1 MTIRSLMTGVLA
13 GVCLAGADAF
23 GAEPLCVFPLDGTG
37 EAVVRAG
44 AAPAKGVVYGRETW
58 VKGVSGQGLDVRR
71 HAYDQA
77 TCFIVDTVKDVSAK
91 EGTVAFWFKPHWA
104 ENEPGSHTIVSARE
118 KGWKPFRFY
127 LVKGE
132 GGAVELSVIA
142 PRQVQLFKKGIFKKD
157 VWTHVAFTWCA
168 ATGEVALYADGK
180 PVARR
185 PNKDAFGYPEP
196 RATMILACGDGSSD
210 RFKAKTGDG
219 VYDDIRLYD
228 AALSETEIFQ
238 LVTEGSSGTLKPVAA
253 PGAEFAFTFRTN
265 RLTSAQNLIRLERA
279 GAADRTRLTLT
290 AMGASGRLGL
300 VLEADGKTQTLES
313 ADTFNLRVPT
323 PVAFACAD
331 GVLVW
336 KIAGAE
342 QGRLPFKGTL
352 ADFTQATCAEGVRF
366 IPAEK
371 VARLPFLA
379 RRETLVPVRGE
390 DALWDLSDAQRR
402 SDGAR
407 RGETLNGYW
416 RVQPV
421 DDFTLAPPSGDWRYV
436 RVPGSF
442 RSPLWGYHTLEDGK
456 ISEKITHVYRNRT
469 NESYRAAWYQRGFA
483 TPKTAAG
490 ARVWLNFEN
499 LNGDTG
505 RVYLNGKQICSFRR
519 DGKIHPYV
527 PNARRL
533 DITDHLTK
541 DGGMNVLSVYVDRH
555 YIGLWRGKVAIGDHS
570 EIALGDVWL
579 ETAPGKVA
587 LKTGIA
593 LSSYRTKSVTL
604 RARLENP
611 AHLTGKARIRFDFFR
626 DGKAGFSTAQDVTLD
641 GAAEQAFVWKAGWK
655 DPVLWNVETPNV
667 YEMRVS
673 LVQDGQVVDSLPT
686 RPFGFREAWVED
698 GKILL
703 NGVNTRLR
711 MWTSPGLNRV
721 RYYYGADEAVGQYVA
736 HVKEMNYNAIRYD
749 TVGKT
754 SQVGWTSYLTACDTM
769 GLYNL
774 FPMPPYEDEDLAS
787 YGADVERFLD
797 WYGNHPSIIMWY
809 TDFNT
814 CCYAWNQDPAK
825 LNDTDYNPPWKRY
838 TRTRVQTAE
847 RVMRALDPGRECF
860 QHAGGNS
867 GRIFTSMNYQSYG
880 TPLQEQEDW
889 PAQWAA
895 RHVQPLMV
903 METGFPYPAQFMHFD
918 NPKLGSLIPEHAAR
932 YFGDG
937 VYGRETDPV
946 PYFSEW
952 AQPVVRPMN
961 ANQRDLTA
969 AHHLRVVKAWR
980 AYGMNGLGDFP
991 GARDLMLTARTFMG
1005 QNVVWNRS
1013 DDVKTAGLK
1022 PDSPDGVTEVQRHPL
1037 TDYSLPD
1044 YLHDTIREVYAPLL
1058 VFLAGDPKDFTN
1070 KDHAYFAGEKIVKS
1084 VVAVNDHVTPRKLT
1098 CRWKVRGGDGILAQ
1112 DDFTFT
1118 VAAGGIEKKP
1128 IAFTVPKVFS
1138 RTAGTLEIEVIAAD
1152 GRLVKAD
1159 RMALQFWP
1167 AAPASEWKDVS
1178 CVLYDPAGR
1187 TAPVLKAAGFP
1198 FRTVAK
1204 PEEIGAARLL
1214 VVGSLAL
1221 DGTNAFLQAV
1231 ETSGAIDNGLKV
1243 LVFEQK
1249 AGTLPGFEM
1258 VAPSARD
1265 AFARLPESPY
1275 LKGLADED
1283 LQNWRGASDVM
1294 PAFVLSDE
1302 RSPHYP
1308 RSKWKCGN
1316 GGIVSGYAIKKPTRG
1331 NFRTVV
1337 DCGFN
1342 LAYASLLEY
1351 RRRHG
1356 LVLFCQMDVTARYG
1370 KDPAATRLVHNL
1382 LRNMGNR
1389 FVPVGPQRTGYLGD
1403 EKGAAVLDKLG
1414 VGYARLS
1421 CSALYTGDRPQVL
1434 LLGPNPAPK
1443 EHVAALRAFI
1453 KKMEVTVVLPGAPL
1467 DLLPEAVRR
1476 ETRPVYRAAL
1486 PAGEPAFAGIAAADL
1501 YFRTAHELPVYTCAP
1516 GWFAAAKPAI
1526 MGRLGN
1532 CILMP
1537 PAPES
1542 VDGLWN
1548 AEKLSRV
1555 WSSIL
1560 TELNVGL
1567 AEDSRLFAPGKVAPY
1582 AVKPDPYDG
1591 DAFHNW

>member
-37 EAVVRAG
+37 ETVVRAG

-77 TCFIVDTVKDVSAK
+77 TCFIVDPVKDVSAK

-104 ENEPGSHTIVSARE
+104 ENEPGSHTIISARE

-132 GGAVELSVIA
+132 GGAVELSVVA

-168 ATGEVALYADGK
+168 ATGEVVLYADGK

-331 GVLVW
+331 GALVW

-342 QGRLPFKGTL
+342 QGRLPFKG
-352 ADFTQATCAEGVRF
+352 AFAGFTQAACAEGVRF

-379 RRETLVPVRGE
+379 RRETLAPVRGE

-402 SDGAR
+402 ADGAR
-407 RGETLNGYW
+407 RGVTLNGYW

-421 DDFTLAPPSGDWRYV
+421 DDFTLAPSSGDWLYV

-483 TPKTAAG
+483 TPKTVAG

-533 DITDHLTK
+533 DITDNLTR

-555 YIGLWRGKVAIGDHS
+555 YIGLWRGKVAIGDHA

-641 GAAEQAFVWKAGWK
+641 GAAEQAFVWKADWK

-703 NGVNTRLR
+703 NGVSTRLR

-847 RVMRALDPGRECF
+847 RVMRALDPSRECF

-903 METGFPYPAQFMHFD
+903 METGFPYPSQFIHFD

-1098 CRWKVRGGDGILAQ
+1098 CRWKLRCGNDVLAQ
-1112 DDFTFT
+1112 DDFTFK
-1118 VAAGGIEKKP
+1118 VAAGGLERKAIVCTAPET
-1128 IAFTVPKVFS
+1128 ATR
-1138 RTAGTLEIEVIAAD
+1138 RTGRLEIEVLSD
-1152 GRLVKAD
+1152 GRCVKTDAMD
-1159 RMALQFWP
+1159 LQFWP
-1167 AAPASEWKDVS
+1167 AARAPEWSDVA
-1178 CVLYDPAGR
+1178 CALYDPAGR

-1198 FRTVAK
+1198 FRPV
-1204 PEEIGAARLL
+1204 EGLGDLGEARLL
-1214 VVGSLAL
+1214 IVGSLAL

-1231 ETSGAIDNGLKV
+1231 EASGAIDRGLKV

-1249 AGTLPGFEM
+1249 AGALPGFEM

-1265 AFARLPESPY
+1265 AFVRLPGSPY
-1275 LKGLADED
+1275 VKGLSDADLHD
-1283 LQNWRGASDVM
+1283 WRGASDVM

-1302 RSPHYP
+1302 RTPHYP

-1316 GGIVSGYAIKKPTRG
+1316 GGMVSGYAIKKPSRG
-1331 NFRTVV
+1331 NFRTIV

-1351 RRRHG
+1351 RRNHG
-1356 LVLFCQMDVTARYG
+1356 LVVFCQLDVTARYG
-1370 KDPAATRLVHNL
+1370 KDPAATHLVHNL

-1389 FVPVGPQRTGYLGD
+1389 FVPVGPQRAGYVGD
-1403 EKGAAVLDKLG
+1403 DKGAALLDRLG
-1414 VGYARLS
+1414 VSCRRLQPWD
-1421 CSALYTGDRPQVL
+1421 LYGNAGVQVL
-1434 LLGPNPAPK
+1434 IVGAGPVAKDK
-1443 EHVAALRAFI
+1443 EDALRQ
-1453 KKMEVTVVLPGAPL
+1453 VVSRVETALFLPGAPL
-1467 DLLPEAVRR
+1467 DLLPEKVQATPRR
-1476 ETRPVYRAAL
+1476 VYRASA
-1486 PAGEPAFAGIAAADL
+1486 PENEPAFAGIAAADL
-1501 YFRTAHELPVYTCAP
+1501 YFRTAHTLPVYTGAP
-1516 GWFAAAKPAI
+1516 DWFAAAKPAL

-1548 AEKLSRV
+1548 GEKLSRV

-1567 AEDSRLFAPGKVAPY
+1567 GEDSRLFAPGKVAPY

>member
-1098 CRWKVRGGDGILAQ
+1098 CRWKLRCGNDVLAQ
-1112 DDFTFT
+1112 DDFTFK
-1118 VAAGGIEKKP
+1118 VAAGGLERKAIVCTAPET
-1128 IAFTVPKVFS
+1128 ATR
-1138 RTAGTLEIEVIAAD
+1138 RTGRLEIEVLSD
-1152 GRLVKAD
+1152 GRCVKTDAMD
-1159 RMALQFWP
+1159 LQFWP
-1167 AAPASEWKDVS
+1167 AARAPEWSDVA
-1178 CVLYDPAGR
+1178 CALYDPAGR

-1198 FRTVAK
+1198 FRPV
-1204 PEEIGAARLL
+1204 EGLGDLGEARLL
-1214 VVGSLAL
+1214 IVGSLAL

-1231 ETSGAIDNGLKV
+1231 EASGAIDRGLKV

-1249 AGTLPGFEM
+1249 AGALPGFEM

-1265 AFARLPESPY
+1265 AFVRLPGSPY
-1275 LKGLADED
+1275 VKGLSDADLHD
-1283 LQNWRGASDVM
+1283 WRGASDVM

-1302 RSPHYP
+1302 RTPHYP

-1316 GGIVSGYAIKKPTRG
+1316 GGMVSGYAIKKPSRG
-1331 NFRTVV
+1331 NFRTIV

-1351 RRRHG
+1351 RRNHG
-1356 LVLFCQMDVTARYG
+1356 LVLFCQLDVTARYG
-1370 KDPAATRLVHNL
+1370 KDPAATHLVHNL

-1389 FVPVGPQRTGYLGD
+1389 FVPVGPQRAGYVGD
-1403 EKGAAVLDKLG
+1403 DKGAALLDRLG
-1414 VGYARLS
+1414 VSCRRLQPWD
-1421 CSALYTGDRPQVL
+1421 LYGNAGVQVL
-1434 LLGPNPAPK
+1434 IVGAGPVAKDK
-1443 EHVAALRAFI
+1443 EDALRQ
-1453 KKMEVTVVLPGAPL
+1453 VVSCVETALFLPGAPL
-1467 DLLPEAVRR
+1467 DLLPEKVQATPRR
-1476 ETRPVYRAAL
+1476 VYRASA
-1486 PAGEPAFAGIAAADL
+1486 PENEPAFAGIAAADL
-1501 YFRTAHELPVYTCAP
+1501 YFRTARTLPVYTGAP
-1516 GWFAAAKPAI
+1516 DWFAAAKPAL

-1537 PAPES
+1537 PAPDS

-1548 AEKLSRV
+1548 GEKLSRV
-1555 WSSIL
+1555 WSTIL
-1560 TELNVGL
+1560 NELNVGL
-1567 AEDSRLFAPGKVAPY
+1567 AEDSRLFTPGKVAPY

>member
-44 AAPAKGVVYGRETW
+44 AVPAKGVVYGRETW

-77 TCFIVDTVKDVSAK
+77 TCFIVDPVKDVSAK

-132 GGAVELSVIA
+132 RGSVELSVVA

-168 ATGEVALYADGK
+168 ATGEVVLYADGK

-265 RLTSAQNLIRLERA
+265 RLTSAQNLIRLEQA
-279 GAADRTRLTLT
+279 DAADRTRLTLT

-331 GVLVW
+331 GALVW

-342 QGRLPFKGTL
+342 QGRLPFKG
-352 ADFTQATCAEGVRF
+352 AFAGFTQAACAEGVRF

-371 VARLPFLA
+371 VARLPFLS
-379 RRETLVPVRGE
+379 RRDALAPVRGE

-402 SDGAR
+402 ADGAR
-407 RGETLNGYW
+407 RGVTLNGYW

-421 DDFTLAPPSGDWRYV
+421 DDFTLAPSSGDWLYV

-483 TPKTAAG
+483 TPKTVAG

-533 DITDHLTK
+533 DITDNLTR

-555 YIGLWRGKVAIGDHS
+555 YIGLWRGKVAIGDHA

-579 ETAPGKVA
+579 ETTPGKVA

-641 GAAEQAFVWKAGWK
+641 GAAEQAFVWKADWK

-703 NGVNTRLR
+703 NGVSTRLR

-847 RVMRALDPGRECF
+847 RVMRALDPSRECF

-903 METGFPYPAQFMHFD
+903 METGFPYPSQFIHFD

-1098 CRWKVRGGDGILAQ
+1098 CRWKLRCGNDVLAQ
-1112 DDFTFT
+1112 DDFTFK
-1118 VAAGGIEKKP
+1118 VAAGGLERKAIVCTAPET
-1128 IAFTVPKVFS
+1128 ATR
-1138 RTAGTLEIEVIAAD
+1138 RTGRLEIEVLSD
-1152 GRLVKAD
+1152 GRCVKTDAMD
-1159 RMALQFWP
+1159 LQFWP
-1167 AAPASEWKDVS
+1167 AARAPEWSDVA
-1178 CVLYDPAGR
+1178 CALYDPAGR

-1198 FRTVAK
+1198 FRPV
-1204 PEEIGAARLL
+1204 EGLGDLGEARLL
-1214 VVGSLAL
+1214 IVGSLAL

-1231 ETSGAIDNGLKV
+1231 EASGAIDRGLKV

-1249 AGTLPGFEM
+1249 AGALPGFEM

-1265 AFARLPESPY
+1265 AFVRLPGSPY
-1275 LKGLADED
+1275 VKGLSDADLHD
-1283 LQNWRGASDVM
+1283 WRGASDVM

-1302 RSPHYP
+1302 RTPHYP

-1316 GGIVSGYAIKKPTRG
+1316 GGMVSGYAIKKPSRG
-1331 NFRTVV
+1331 NFRTIV

-1351 RRRHG
+1351 RRNHG
-1356 LVLFCQMDVTARYG
+1356 LVLFCQLDVTARYG
-1370 KDPAATRLVHNL
+1370 KDPAATHLVHNL

-1389 FVPVGPQRTGYLGD
+1389 FVPVGPQRAGYVGD
-1403 EKGAAVLDKLG
+1403 DKGAALLDRLG
-1414 VGYARLS
+1414 VSCRRLQPWD
-1421 CSALYTGDRPQVL
+1421 LYGNAGVQVL
-1434 LLGPNPAPK
+1434 IVGAGPVAKDK
-1443 EHVAALRAFI
+1443 EDALRQ
-1453 KKMEVTVVLPGAPL
+1453 VVSCVETALFLPGAPL
-1467 DLLPEAVRR
+1467 DLLPEKVQATPRR
-1476 ETRPVYRAAL
+1476 VYRASA
-1486 PAGEPAFAGIAAADL
+1486 PENEPAFAGIAAADL
-1501 YFRTAHELPVYTCAP
+1501 YFRTARTLPVYTGAP
-1516 GWFAAAKPAI
+1516 DWFAAAKPAL

-1548 AEKLSRV
+1548 GEKLSRV

-1567 AEDSRLFAPGKVAPY
+1567 GEDSRLFAPGKVAPY

>member
-44 AAPAKGVVYGRETW
+44 AVPAKGVVYGRETW

-77 TCFIVDTVKDVSAK
+77 TCFIVDPVKDVSAK

-132 GGAVELSVIA
+132 RGAVELSVVA

-168 ATGEVALYADGK
+168 ATGEVVLYADGK

-265 RLTSAQNLIRLERA
+265 RLTSAQNLIRLEQA
-279 GAADRTRLTLT
+279 DAADRTRLTLT

-331 GVLVW
+331 GALVW

-342 QGRLPFKGTL
+342 QGRLPFKG
-352 ADFTQATCAEGVRF
+352 AFAGFTQAACAEGVRF

-371 VARLPFLA
+371 VARLPFLS
-379 RRETLVPVRGE
+379 RRDALAPVRGE

-402 SDGAR
+402 ADGAR
-407 RGETLNGYW
+407 RGVTLNGYW

-421 DDFTLAPPSGDWRYV
+421 DDFTLAPSSGDWLYV

-483 TPKTAAG
+483 TPKTVAG

-533 DITDHLTK
+533 DITDNLTR

-555 YIGLWRGKVAIGDHS
+555 YIGLWRGKVAIGDHA

-641 GAAEQAFVWKAGWK
+641 GAAEQAFVWKADWK

-703 NGVNTRLR
+703 NGVSTRLR

-847 RVMRALDPGRECF
+847 RVMRALDPSRECF

-903 METGFPYPAQFMHFD
+903 METGFPYPSQFIHFD

-1098 CRWKVRGGDGILAQ
+1098 CRWKLRCGNDVLAQ
-1112 DDFTFT
+1112 DDFTFK
-1118 VAAGGIEKKP
+1118 VAAGGLERKAIVCTAPET
-1128 IAFTVPKVFS
+1128 ATR
-1138 RTAGTLEIEVIAAD
+1138 RTGRLEIEVLSD
-1152 GRLVKAD
+1152 GRCVKTDAMD
-1159 RMALQFWP
+1159 LQFWP
-1167 AAPASEWKDVS
+1167 AARAPEWSDVA
-1178 CVLYDPAGR
+1178 CALYDPAGR

-1198 FRTVAK
+1198 FRPV
-1204 PEEIGAARLL
+1204 EGLGDLGEARLL
-1214 VVGSLAL
+1214 IVGSLAL

-1231 ETSGAIDNGLKV
+1231 EASGAIDRGLKV

-1249 AGTLPGFEM
+1249 AGALPGFEM

-1265 AFARLPESPY
+1265 AFVRLPGSPY
-1275 LKGLADED
+1275 VKGLSDADLHD
-1283 LQNWRGASDVM
+1283 WRGASDVM

-1302 RSPHYP
+1302 RTPHYP

-1316 GGIVSGYAIKKPTRG
+1316 GGMVSGYAIKKPSRG
-1331 NFRTVV
+1331 NFRTIV

-1351 RRRHG
+1351 RRNHG
-1356 LVLFCQMDVTARYG
+1356 LVLFCQLDVTARYG
-1370 KDPAATRLVHNL
+1370 KDPAATHLVHNL

-1389 FVPVGPQRTGYLGD
+1389 FVPVGPQRAGYVGD
-1403 EKGAAVLDKLG
+1403 DKGAALLDRLG
-1414 VGYARLS
+1414 VSCRRLQPWD
-1421 CSALYTGDRPQVL
+1421 LYGNAGVQVL
-1434 LLGPNPAPK
+1434 IVGAGPVAKDK
-1443 EHVAALRAFI
+1443 EDALRQ
-1453 KKMEVTVVLPGAPL
+1453 VVSRVETALFLPGAPL
-1467 DLLPEAVRR
+1467 DLLPEKVQATPRR
-1476 ETRPVYRAAL
+1476 VYRASA
-1486 PAGEPAFAGIAAADL
+1486 PENEPAFAGIAAADL
-1501 YFRTAHELPVYTCAP
+1501 YFRTARTLPVYTGAP
-1516 GWFAAAKPAI
+1516 DWFAAAKPAL

-1548 AEKLSRV
+1548 GEKLSRV

-1567 AEDSRLFAPGKVAPY
+1567 GEDSRLFAPGKVAPY

>member
-736 HVKEMNYNAIRYD
+736 HVKEMNYDAIRYD

-1098 CRWKVRGGDGILAQ
+1098 CRWKLRCGNDVLAQ
-1112 DDFTFT
+1112 DDFTFK
-1118 VAAGGIEKKP
+1118 VAAGGLERKAIVCTAPET
-1128 IAFTVPKVFS
+1128 ATR
-1138 RTAGTLEIEVIAAD
+1138 RTGRLEIEVLSD
-1152 GRLVKAD
+1152 GRCVKTDAMD
-1159 RMALQFWP
+1159 LQFWP
-1167 AAPASEWKDVS
+1167 AARAPEWSDVA
-1178 CVLYDPAGR
+1178 CALYDPAGR

-1198 FRTVAK
+1198 FRPV
-1204 PEEIGAARLL
+1204 EGLGDLGEARLL
-1214 VVGSLAL
+1214 IVGSLAL

-1231 ETSGAIDNGLKV
+1231 EASGAIDRGLKV

-1249 AGTLPGFEM
+1249 AGALPGFEM
-1258 VAPSARD
+1258 VASSARD
-1265 AFARLPESPY
+1265 AFVRLPGSPY
-1275 LKGLADED
+1275 LKGLSDADLHD
-1283 LQNWRGASDVM
+1283 WRGASDVM

-1302 RSPHYP
+1302 RTPHYP

-1316 GGIVSGYAIKKPTRG
+1316 GGMVSGYAIKKPSRG
-1331 NFRTVV
+1331 NFRTIV

-1342 LAYASLLEY
+1342 LAYTSLLEY
-1351 RRRHG
+1351 RRNHG
-1356 LVLFCQMDVTARYG
+1356 LVLFCQLDVTARYG
-1370 KDPAATRLVHNL
+1370 KDPAATHLVHNL

-1389 FVPVGPQRTGYLGD
+1389 FVPVGPQRAGYVGD
-1403 EKGAAVLDKLG
+1403 DKGAALLDRLG
-1414 VGYARLS
+1414 VSCRRLQPWD
-1421 CSALYTGDRPQVL
+1421 LYGNAGVQVL
-1434 LLGPNPAPK
+1434 IVGAGPVAKDK
-1443 EHVAALRAFI
+1443 EDALRQ
-1453 KKMEVTVVLPGAPL
+1453 VVSCVETALFLPGAPL
-1467 DLLPEAVRR
+1467 DLLPEKVQATPRR
-1476 ETRPVYRAAL
+1476 VYRASA
-1486 PAGEPAFAGIAAADL
+1486 PENEPAFAGIAAADL
-1501 YFRTAHELPVYTCAP
+1501 YFRTARTLPVYTGAP
-1516 GWFAAAKPAI
+1516 DWFAAAKPAL

-1548 AEKLSRV
+1548 GEKLSRV
-1555 WSSIL
+1555 WSTIL
-1560 TELNVGL
+1560 NELNVGL
-1567 AEDSRLFAPGKVAPY
+1567 AEDSRLFTPGKVAPY

>member
-1 MTIRSLMTGVLA
+1 
-13 GVCLAGADAF
+13 
-23 GAEPLCVFPLDGTG
+23 
-37 EAVVRAG
+37 
-44 AAPAKGVVYGRETW
+44 
-58 VKGVSGQGLDVRR
+58 
-71 HAYDQA
+71 
-77 TCFIVDTVKDVSAK
+77 
-91 EGTVAFWFKPHWA
+91 
-104 ENEPGSHTIVSARE
+104 
-118 KGWKPFRFY
+118 
-127 LVKGE
+127 
-132 GGAVELSVIA
+132 
-142 PRQVQLFKKGIFKKD
+142 
-157 VWTHVAFTWCA
+157 
-168 ATGEVALYADGK
+168 
-180 PVARR
+180 
-185 PNKDAFGYPEP
+185 
-196 RATMILACGDGSSD
+196 
-210 RFKAKTGDG
+210 
-219 VYDDIRLYD
+219 
-228 AALSETEIFQ
+228 
-238 LVTEGSSGTLKPVAA
+238 
-253 PGAEFAFTFRTN
+253 
-265 RLTSAQNLIRLERA
+265 
-279 GAADRTRLTLT
+279 
-290 AMGASGRLGL
+290 
-300 VLEADGKTQTLES
+300 
-313 ADTFNLRVPT
+313 
-323 PVAFACAD
+323 
-331 GVLVW
+331 
-336 KIAGAE
+336 
-342 QGRLPFKGTL
+342 
-352 ADFTQATCAEGVRF
+352 
-366 IPAEK
+366 
-371 VARLPFLA
+371 
-379 RRETLVPVRGE
+379 
-390 DALWDLSDAQRR
+390 
-402 SDGAR
+402 
-407 RGETLNGYW
+407 
-416 RVQPV
+416 
-421 DDFTLAPPSGDWRYV
+421 
-436 RVPGSF
+436 
-442 RSPLWGYHTLEDGK
+442 
-456 ISEKITHVYRNRT
+456 
-469 NESYRAAWYQRGFA
+469 
-483 TPKTAAG
+483 
-490 ARVWLNFEN
+490 
-499 LNGDTG
+499 
-505 RVYLNGKQICSFRR
+505 
-519 DGKIHPYV
+519 
-527 PNARRL
+527 
-533 DITDHLTK
+533 
-541 DGGMNVLSVYVDRH
+541 
-555 YIGLWRGKVAIGDHS
+555 
-570 EIALGDVWL
+570 
-579 ETAPGKVA
+579 
-587 LKTGIA
+587 
-593 LSSYRTKSVTL
+593 
-604 RARLENP
+604 
-611 AHLTGKARIRFDFFR
+611 
-626 DGKAGFSTAQDVTLD
+626 
-641 GAAEQAFVWKAGWK
+641 
-655 DPVLWNVETPNV
+655 
-667 YEMRVS
+667 
-673 LVQDGQVVDSLPT
+673 
-686 RPFGFREAWVED
+686 
-698 GKILL
+698 
-703 NGVNTRLR
+703 
-711 MWTSPGLNRV
+711 
-721 RYYYGADEAVGQYVA
+721 
-736 HVKEMNYNAIRYD
+736 
-749 TVGKT
+749 
-754 SQVGWTSYLTACDTM
+754 
-769 GLYNL
+769 
-774 FPMPPYEDEDLAS
+774 
-787 YGADVERFLD
+787 
-797 WYGNHPSIIMWY
+797 
-809 TDFNT
+809 
-814 CCYAWNQDPAK
+814 
-825 LNDTDYNPPWKRY
+825 
-838 TRTRVQTAE
+838 
-847 RVMRALDPGRECF
+847 
-860 QHAGGNS
+860 
-867 GRIFTSMNYQSYG
+867 
-880 TPLQEQEDW
+880 
-889 PAQWAA
+889 
-895 RHVQPLMV
+895 
-903 METGFPYPAQFMHFD
+903 
-918 NPKLGSLIPEHAAR
+918 
-932 YFGDG
+932 
-937 VYGRETDPV
+937 
-946 PYFSEW
+946 
-952 AQPVVRPMN
+952 
-961 ANQRDLTA
+961 
-969 AHHLRVVKAWR
+969 
-980 AYGMNGLGDFP
+980 
-991 GARDLMLTARTFMG
+991 MG

-1204 PEEIGAARLL
+1204 PEEIGDARLL

-1221 DGTNAFLQAV
+1221 DGTNAFMQAV
-1231 ETSGAIDNGLKV
+1231 EASGAIDNGLKV

-1414 VGYARLS
+1414 VGYERLS
-1421 CSALYTGDRPQVL
+1421 CSDLYTGDRPQVL

-1443 EHVAALRAFI
+1443 EHVAAIRAFV
-1453 KKMEVTVVLPGAPL
+1453 KKAETIVVLPGAPL
-1467 DLLPEAVRR
+1467 DLLPDAVRR

-1501 YFRTAHELPVYTCAP
+1501 YFRTAHGLPVYTGAP
-1516 GWFAAAKPAI
+1516 DWFAAAKPAI

-1567 AEDSRLFAPGKVAPY
+1567 GEDSRLFAPGKVAPY

>member
-37 EAVVRAG
+37 ETVVRAG

-77 TCFIVDTVKDVSAK
+77 TCFIVDPVKDVSAK

-104 ENEPGSHTIVSARE
+104 ENEPGSHTIISARE

-132 GGAVELSVIA
+132 GGAVELSVVA

-168 ATGEVALYADGK
+168 ATGEVVLYADGK

-331 GVLVW
+331 GALVW

-342 QGRLPFKGTL
+342 QGRLPFKG
-352 ADFTQATCAEGVRF
+352 AFAGFTQAACAEGVRF

-379 RRETLVPVRGE
+379 RRETLAPVRGE

-402 SDGAR
+402 ADGAR
-407 RGETLNGYW
+407 RGVTLNGYW

-421 DDFTLAPPSGDWRYV
+421 DDFTLAPSSGDWLYV

-483 TPKTAAG
+483 TPKTVAG

-533 DITDHLTK
+533 DITDNLTR

-555 YIGLWRGKVAIGDHS
+555 YIGLWRGKVAIGDHA

-641 GAAEQAFVWKAGWK
+641 GAAEQAFVWKADWK

-703 NGVNTRLR
+703 NGVSTRLR

-847 RVMRALDPGRECF
+847 RVMRALDPSRECF

-903 METGFPYPAQFMHFD
+903 METGFPYPSQFIHFD

-1098 CRWKVRGGDGILAQ
+1098 CRWKLRCGNDILAQ
-1112 DDFTFT
+1112 DDFTFK
-1118 VAAGGIEKKP
+1118 VAAGGLERKAIVCTAPET
-1128 IAFTVPKVFS
+1128 ATR
-1138 RTAGTLEIEVIAAD
+1138 RTGRLEIEVLSD
-1152 GRLVKAD
+1152 GRCVKTDAMD
-1159 RMALQFWP
+1159 LQFWP
-1167 AAPASEWKDVS
+1167 AARAPEWSDVA
-1178 CVLYDPAGR
+1178 CALYDPAGR

-1198 FRTVAK
+1198 FRPV
-1204 PEEIGAARLL
+1204 EGLGDLGEARLL
-1214 VVGSLAL
+1214 IVGSLAL

-1231 ETSGAIDNGLKV
+1231 EASGAIDRGLKV

-1249 AGTLPGFEM
+1249 AGALPGFEM

-1265 AFARLPESPY
+1265 AFVRLPGSPY
-1275 LKGLADED
+1275 VKGLSDADLHD
-1283 LQNWRGASDVM
+1283 WRGASDVM

-1302 RSPHYP
+1302 RTPHYP

-1316 GGIVSGYAIKKPTRG
+1316 GGMVSGYAIKKPSRG
-1331 NFRTVV
+1331 NFRTIV

-1351 RRRHG
+1351 RRNHG
-1356 LVLFCQMDVTARYG
+1356 LVLFCQLDVTARYG
-1370 KDPAATRLVHNL
+1370 KDPAATHLVHNL

-1389 FVPVGPQRTGYLGD
+1389 FVPVGPQRAGYVGD
-1403 EKGAAVLDKLG
+1403 DKGAALLDRLG
-1414 VGYARLS
+1414 VSCRRLQPWD
-1421 CSALYTGDRPQVL
+1421 LYGNAGVQVL
-1434 LLGPNPAPK
+1434 IVGAGPVAKDK
-1443 EHVAALRAFI
+1443 EDALRQ
-1453 KKMEVTVVLPGAPL
+1453 VVSCVETALFLPGAPL
-1467 DLLPEAVRR
+1467 DLLPEKVQATPRR
-1476 ETRPVYRAAL
+1476 VYRASA
-1486 PAGEPAFAGIAAADL
+1486 PENEPAFAGIAAADL
-1501 YFRTAHELPVYTCAP
+1501 YFRTARTLPVYTGAP
-1516 GWFAAAKPAI
+1516 DWFAAAKPAL

-1548 AEKLSRV
+1548 GEKLSRV
-1555 WSSIL
+1555 WSTIL
-1560 TELNVGL
+1560 NELNVGL
-1567 AEDSRLFAPGKVAPY
+1567 AEDSRLFTPGKVAPY

>member
-44 AAPAKGVVYGRETW
+44 AVPAKGVVYGRETW

-77 TCFIVDTVKDVSAK
+77 TCFIVDPVKDVSAK

-132 GGAVELSVIA
+132 RGAVELSVVA

-168 ATGEVALYADGK
+168 ATGEVVLYADGK

-265 RLTSAQNLIRLERA
+265 RLTSAQNLIRLEQA
-279 GAADRTRLTLT
+279 DAADRTRLTLT

-331 GVLVW
+331 GALVW

-342 QGRLPFKGTL
+342 QGRLPFKG
-352 ADFTQATCAEGVRF
+352 AFAGFTQAACAEGVRF

-371 VARLPFLA
+371 VARLPFLS
-379 RRETLVPVRGE
+379 RRDALAPVRGE

-402 SDGAR
+402 ADGAR
-407 RGETLNGYW
+407 RGVTLNGYW

-421 DDFTLAPPSGDWRYV
+421 DDFTLAPSSGDWLYV

-483 TPKTAAG
+483 TPKTVAG

-533 DITDHLTK
+533 DITDNLTR

-555 YIGLWRGKVAIGDHS
+555 YIGLWRGKVAIGDHA

-641 GAAEQAFVWKAGWK
+641 GAAEQAFVWKADWK

-703 NGVNTRLR
+703 NGVSTRLR

-847 RVMRALDPGRECF
+847 RVMRALDPSRECF

-903 METGFPYPAQFMHFD
+903 METGFPYPSQFIHFD

-1098 CRWKVRGGDGILAQ
+1098 CRWKLRCGNDVLAQ
-1112 DDFTFT
+1112 DDFTFK
-1118 VAAGGIEKKP
+1118 VAAGGLERKAIVCTAPET
-1128 IAFTVPKVFS
+1128 ATR
-1138 RTAGTLEIEVIAAD
+1138 RTGRLEIEVLSD
-1152 GRLVKAD
+1152 GRCVKTDAMD
-1159 RMALQFWP
+1159 LQFWP
-1167 AAPASEWKDVS
+1167 AARAPEWSDVA
-1178 CVLYDPAGR
+1178 CALYDPAGR

-1198 FRTVAK
+1198 FRPV
-1204 PEEIGAARLL
+1204 EGLGDLGEARLL
-1214 VVGSLAL
+1214 IVGSLAL

-1231 ETSGAIDNGLKV
+1231 EASGAIDRGLKV

-1249 AGTLPGFEM
+1249 AGALPGFEM

-1265 AFARLPESPY
+1265 AFVRLPGSPY
-1275 LKGLADED
+1275 VKGLSDADLHD
-1283 LQNWRGASDVM
+1283 WRGASDVM

-1302 RSPHYP
+1302 RTPHYP

-1316 GGIVSGYAIKKPTRG
+1316 GGMVSGYAIKKPSRG
-1331 NFRTVV
+1331 NFRTIV

-1351 RRRHG
+1351 RRNHG
-1356 LVLFCQMDVTARYG
+1356 LVLFCQLDVTARYG
-1370 KDPAATRLVHNL
+1370 KDPAATHLVHNL

-1389 FVPVGPQRTGYLGD
+1389 FVPVGPQRAGYVGD
-1403 EKGAAVLDKLG
+1403 DKGAALLDRLG
-1414 VGYARLS
+1414 VSCRRLQPWD
-1421 CSALYTGDRPQVL
+1421 LYGNAGVQVL
-1434 LLGPNPAPK
+1434 IVGAGPVAKDK
-1443 EHVAALRAFI
+1443 EDALRQ
-1453 KKMEVTVVLPGAPL
+1453 VVSCVETALFLPGAPL
-1467 DLLPEAVRR
+1467 DLLPEKVQATPRR
-1476 ETRPVYRAAL
+1476 VYRASA
-1486 PAGEPAFAGIAAADL
+1486 PENEPAFAGIAAADL
-1501 YFRTAHELPVYTCAP
+1501 YFRTARTLPVYTGAP
-1516 GWFAAAKPAI
+1516 DWFAAAKPAL

-1548 AEKLSRV
+1548 GEKLSRV

-1567 AEDSRLFAPGKVAPY
+1567 GEDSRLFAPGKVAPY